1 MGLDKKLYVH
11 DPEGELT
18 HVVAPFTALTRPAQ
32 DKETNVEEVGDS
44 ALILVTGVEI
54 IPSFMHEVMVTGP
67 TQSRGGS
74 PGVGLHLLGEAKIDF
89 PIYEHLKIWYDR
101 PRIRSPC
108 DVISDR

>member
-1 MGLDKKLYVH
+1 MRWRHEEDGFGQKLYVH

-18 HVVAPFTALTRPAQ
+18 HVVAQFTALTRPAQ

-44 ALILVTGVEI
+44 ALILVSGVEI

-74 PGVGLHLLGEAKIDF
+74 PGRRFASAWRGE
-89 PIYEHLKIWYDR
+89 
-101 PRIRSPC
+101 S
-108 DVISDR
+108 